1 MELRHGDMTII
12 GMLVQLKALIH
23 SSDVDGDGK
32 ISLADFRK
40 MLSFKYD
47 DYVCLWH
54 RELRLL
60 LTERCD
66 RLKLAAHFRLPE
78 CSICKQQ
85 PVSLVPLRAAQSD
98 KLVHF
103 SG

>member
-1 MELRHGDMTII
+1 MELRHGDMMMV

-54 RELRLL
+54 REL
-60 LTERCD
+60 
-66 RLKLAAHFRLPE
+66 
-78 CSICKQQ
+78 
-85 PVSLVPLRAAQSD
+85 
-98 KLVHF
+98 
-103 SG
+103 